1 MQLYQAQYIYPVSA
15 PPITHGIVA
24 VDGERIVAVGPV
36 DDIMR
41 RYAGAPVRD
50 LGASMLM
57 PQAVNAHTHLEL
69 TALAEMGQAYV
80 ADRSFTRWIVELVK
94 TRRGITNDVLLE
106 GARAG
111 CAMLTTSA
119 TAVVG
124 DISNRPISVEPLLES
139 GLYGVIYHEL
149 IGPDPANAA
158 QLLQG
163 GQEQVRRWRAEYG
176 EEHIRFGITLHTP
189 YTVSAELF
197 RITLPW
203 VLEENIPFC
212 IHVAESPAEA
222 EFLLQGSGEIA
233 TILYPPDVRAVEWL
247 SPTGHSPVRYLYDL
261 GVLKA
266 RPLLV
271 HGVQVNRDDLDLL
284 TEYNV
289 PMVHCPRSN
298 FLLNCG
304 RMPIEAYL
312 EAGVPMAIGT
322 DSLGSS
328 PSLSVWEEAI
338 SAASTHCVAG
348 VDLDPHELLRLCT
361 LNGARA
367 LGFDDT
373 HGSLE
378 AGKLAHL
385 AVGRLQTAQEGETEK
400 ESTAEDMLRAL
411 WRGEVSVEPAFTV
424 S

>member
-1 MQLYQAQYIYPVSA
+1 MQLYKAQYIYPVSA
-15 PPITHGIVA
+15 PPITHGMVA
-24 VDGERIVAVGPV
+24 VDGERIVEVGPAA
-36 DDIMR
+36 DMAR
-41 RYAGAPVRD
+41 RYAGAPVTD

-69 TALAEMGQAYV
+69 TALAEMGRAYV

-111 CAMLTTSA
+111 CAMLSASA

-158 QLLQG
+158 QLLQS

-176 EEHIRFGITLHTP
+176 EQRIRFGITLHTP

-233 TILYPPDVRAVEWL
+233 TILYAPDARAIERMPPAGR
-247 SPTGHSPVRYLYDL
+247 SPVRYLYDL

-284 TEYNV
+284 AEYSV

-304 RMPIEAYL
+304 RMPIEAYQ

-338 SAASTHCVAG
+338 SAAATHRAAA

-361 LNGARA
+361 LDGARA

-378 AGKLAHL
+378 PGKLAHL
-385 AVGRLQTAQEGETEK
+385 AVGRLQTAHEGEAEK
-400 ESTAEDMLRAL
+400 ETTAEDMLQAL
-411 WRGEVSVEPAFTV
+411 WRGEVSMGPAF
-424 S
+424 SAS